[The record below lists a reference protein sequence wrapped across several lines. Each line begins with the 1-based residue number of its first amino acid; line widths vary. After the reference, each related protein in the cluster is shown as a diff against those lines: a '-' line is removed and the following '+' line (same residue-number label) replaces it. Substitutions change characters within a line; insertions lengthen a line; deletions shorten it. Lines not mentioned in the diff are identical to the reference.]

1 MLSALELANIIDKIN
16 SIIKDKDYYVTDI
29 YPILNDTYL
38 FKLHHAFEN
47 DILLVVSCMGIW
59 VTRYIIKEQS
69 IPMPTFM
76 VSLDRLKRC
85 KLLYIK
91 QLNNDRA
98 LYLKFLDKIG
108 KDEII
113 FYLIVELFNN
123 GNIILCDSNMRIIS
137 LLKHNERV
145 KIGER
150 YKLPSEDRLDPLK
163 IEYEEFKLLFKSN
176 IAIDRLL
183 INNIA
188 LPRSIVEI
196 IIDNAKIDGINEES
210 LERLYYSLKSITKD
224 IRDGKRSLIVSD
236 TNNYLDALDNVFSNI
251 IIEKLKK
258 NEDNKNE
265 ELLRVIKANEEK
277 KQELENKARTIR
289 ALALRFSNNSITEF
303 DINEAKRL
311 GIIYEDNPYSIASK
325 LYNIAKR
332 LEDSVRKI
340 EKDILNNKE
349 RLSKIKIE
357 KRINIKESKDIRW
370 FERYRWFITSDNLL
384 AVGGKDAY
392 SNSTLLNRYAK
403 DDDIIFHAD
412 INGSPFFILKEKRD
426 KSIEEVA
433 IATAS
438 FSRAWKEGINA
449 IDVYYVNK
457 RQLNPTNKTGSYTI
471 SGKRNYI
478 KNVELRLGVGIINYN
493 NNKYLVC
500 APISSLNKYI
510 IIKPGD
516 KSKEKIARDIM
527 ERLSN
532 IDKDFMRTISIE
544 EILKVLPDGKLEI
557 L

>member
-1 MLSALELANIIDKIN
+1 MLTALELANIIDKIN
-16 SIIKDKDYYVTDI
+16 SIIKGKDYYVTDI
-29 YPILNDTYL
+29 YPILNDTYI

-59 VTRYIIKEQS
+59 ITKYIIKEQL
-69 IPMPTFM
+69 IPTPTFM

-91 QLNNDRA
+91 QLNNDRV

-108 KDEII
+108 KDEIV
-113 FYLIVELFNN
+113 FYLIIELFNN

-137 LLKHNERV
+137 LLKHNKRV
-145 KIGER
+145 HIGER
-150 YKLPSEDRLDPLK
+150 YKIPLEDRLDPLK
-163 IEYEEFKLLFKSN
+163 IEYEEFKLLFTSN
-176 IAIDRLL
+176 IPVDRLL

-236 TNNYLDALDNVFSNI
+236 TDNYLDALDNAFSNI
-251 IIEKLKK
+251 IIDKLRHM
-258 NEDNKNE
+258 EDNKNE

-277 KQELENKARTIR
+277 KQELENKAKTIR

-303 DINEAKRL
+303 DLEEAKRL
-311 GIIYEDNPYSIASK
+311 GIIYEDNPYSAASR

-340 EKDILNNKE
+340 EKDILDNKE
-349 RLSKIKIE
+349 KLSKIEKTIKI
-357 KRINIKESKDIRW
+357 KKSKDIRW

-392 SNSTLLNRYAK
+392 SNSTLLNRYANG
-403 DDDIIFHAD
+403 DDIIFHAD
-412 INGSPFFILKEKRD
+412 INGSPFFILKERKE

-438 FSRAWKEGINA
+438 FSRAWKEGVNA

-457 RQLNPTNKTGSYTI
+457 RQLNPTNKAGSYTI

-478 KNVELRLGVGIINYN
+478 KNVELRLGIGIINYN
-493 NNKYLVC
+493 NNKYVVC
-500 APISSLNKYI
+500 APVSSLSKCI

-516 KSKEKIARDIM
+516 KSKEKIARDIID
-527 ERLSN
+527 RLSN
-532 IDKDFMRTISIE
+532 IDKDFIRTISVE
-544 EILKVLPDGKLEI
+544 EILKVLPNGKMDI